1 MCGFR
6 QAAFGPQAAMRP
18 CMERDGGCADFA
30 RRVRTAG
37 RSGTKE
43 GRGGRSADFA
53 KRRSDRR
60 PQWYNVRGR
69 KGDVRISPEA
79 FGPQAAVVQCTGKER
94 GCADFAKGVR
104 TAGRSG
110 TMDGEGWGMCG
121 FRQVAFGPQAA
132 MVQCMGRDGGGAD
145 FAIGV
150 RTAGRSGTMDGEGWG
165 MCGFRQVAFGPQAA
179 MVQSMGKG
187 RGCADFARGVRTAG
201 RSGSM
206 YGEGKGSIMHNTIME
221 GWR

>member
-1 MCGFR
+1 
-6 QAAFGPQAAMRP
+6 
-18 CMERDGGCADFA
+18 
-30 RRVRTAG
+30 
-37 RSGTKE
+37 
-43 GRGGRSADFA
+43 
-53 KRRSDRR
+53 
-60 PQWYNVRGR
+60 
-69 KGDVRISPEA
+69 
-79 FGPQAAVVQCTGKER
+79 
-94 GCADFAKGVR
+94 
-104 TAGRSG
+104 
-110 TMDGEGWGMCG
+110 MCG
-121 FRQVAFGPQAA
+121 FRQVAFGPQVA